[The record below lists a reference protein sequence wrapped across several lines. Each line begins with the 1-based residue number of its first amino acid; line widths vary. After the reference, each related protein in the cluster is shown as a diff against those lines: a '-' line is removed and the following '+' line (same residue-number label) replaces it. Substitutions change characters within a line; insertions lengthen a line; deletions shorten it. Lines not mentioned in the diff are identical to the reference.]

1 MSEAGEFQIIEQFFT
16 YPSFGAWKSQGVGD
30 DCAIIDTGAGR
41 LAVTCDMTALGTH
54 FFPDADPEDVGYKAL
69 AVNLSDLA
77 AAGAV
82 PRAFFLSIGLPRRDD
97 GWLADFSRG
106 LMALAHESGCALLG
120 GDTTRTPEIDGRH
133 APATISITAMGDL
146 PAGMGLTRSGAQPG
160 DDIWVSGTVGDA
172 YAALMCRWGR
182 WQVMPDAEPRLFAR
196 MDRPTPRIALGQA
209 LLGAATACADIS
221 DGLLADLDHILT
233 RSGVSAEIEW
243 ERIPLSPVLS
253 TLTVARQ
260 HEAALA
266 GGDDYELIFTAPPA
280 AAERIFEAGLLSNTP
295 VSRIGR
301 ILERE
306 ETGAQ
311 LGTTI
316 MVENLFFNV
325 PVRYK
330 FLKQD
335 ATEFKYIKDWIQ
347 KAALSIPSISFKLIN
362 EGKVCFQSNGNGK
375 IEDVIYSIYGKE
387 IKENLVKVNFEEDDV
402 KVTGVIGNTMVAR
415 DSRKDQILFLNKRN
429 IKNQVLINSADQA
442 FKGSTGIG
450 AGERASNC

>member
-1 MSEAGEFQIIEQFFT
+1 MPEAGEFQIIEQFFT

-306 ETGAQ
+306 ETAVVVRTADGLPVA
-311 LGTTI
+311 
-316 MVENLFFNV
+316 V
-325 PVRYK
+325 P
-330 FLKQD
+330 
-335 ATEFKYIKDWIQ
+335 
-347 KAALSIPSISFKLIN
+347 
-362 EGKVCFQSNGNGK
+362 
-375 IEDVIYSIYGKE
+375 
-387 IKENLVKVNFEEDDV
+387 
-402 KVTGVIGNTMVAR
+402 
-415 DSRKDQILFLNKRN
+415 
-429 IKNQVLINSADQA
+429 
-442 FKGSTGIG
+442 STGYDHFN
-450 AGERASNC
+450 AEDPE